1 MPRATEKIVVDGKL
15 DDAAWQKA
23 AVLDTFFETYPADN
37 AEPKVKTVVYLTYD
51 GHDFYVGIH
60 AFDPEPGKI
69 RAPFVERD
77 KIVGTDDNVA
87 VFLDAR
93 NDRRSAIELRVNPR
107 GNQADAVYND
117 NSGNED
123 FSPDFFYDTAAQITA
138 DGWTAEMKIPLSSLR
153 YPKKE
158 ENHWGILVWRNYPRD
173 QRYAFH
179 SSPID
184 RGSNCWICHSRELT
198 GLKDLP
204 AGGHFVGAP
213 YVTGQR
219 LGETRNG
226 LGSPLEDRSAK
237 ADGGVDIKWT

>member
-1 MPRATEKIVVDGKL
+1 MFSTVPALAAEAPAVGPPLAVPRATEKIVVDGKL

-60 AFDPEPGKI
+60 AYDPEPWKI

-117 NSGNED
+117 SSGNED

-138 DGWTAEMKIPLSSLR
+138 DGWTAEMKI
-153 YPKKE
+153 
-158 ENHWGILVWRNYPRD
+158 
-173 QRYAFH
+173 
-179 SSPID
+179 D
-184 RGSNCWICHSRELT
+184 RKS
-198 GLKDLP
+198 
-204 AGGHFVGAP
+204 V
-213 YVTGQR
+213 V
-219 LGETRNG
+219 
-226 LGSPLEDRSAK
+226 
-237 ADGGVDIKWT
+237 

>member
-1 MPRATEKIVVDGKL
+1 MLISTRTLIASIGFASTLLSTVPAPAAEAPTVGPPLAVPRATEKIVIDGKL

-93 NDRRSAIELRVNPR
+93 NAPRAEGGHGRRSAVEVRVNPR

-138 DGWTAEMKIPLSSLR
+138 DG
-153 YPKKE
+153 
-158 ENHWGILVWRNYPRD
+158 
-173 QRYAFH
+173 
-179 SSPID
+179 
-184 RGSNCWICHSRELT
+184 
-198 GLKDLP
+198 
-204 AGGHFVGAP
+204 
-213 YVTGQR
+213 
-219 LGETRNG
+219 
-226 LGSPLEDRSAK
+226 
-237 ADGGVDIKWT
+237 